1 VRLLTLLAIPSLLL
15 TTALHAESTIDTVHA
30 PFLRLD
36 LMLPDMPANAGPGAS
51 WPTMAQNRS
60 LTSSFCEL
68 TSAGVYKAAAGIRN
82 PLAQAGVALGLEAC
96 ALAAYTY
103 LPFGVTWMH
112 EEYHRAVLSSRGISS
127 YDGLYNFSIDLT
139 SISVSNVSDQ
149 ALEQLKAQHPADL
162 VRCEE
167 AGYEAQV
174 DLTNTL
180 LKDEM
185 FRGARLIEPM
195 AWYSLFS
202 NSFYLWFNTSGE
214 ADEEIAEFNKQ
225 ETTVAQRDIVGWDF
239 SSWVYDLNKPD
250 QPYDARG
257 IHPSGVGINRY
268 IGWSQLTSQEK
279 SYLRLQAGLSLLNF
293 VRPQLYFANPW
304 RCSLCGQQT
313 DIYAGLQHYLTS
325 FGFAA
330 EAFAIAREQ
339 QAGLIATVNIY
350 ANSRLT
356 LPGIDVSLLG
366 IPLSFVEPGLT
377 WSPRISL
384 WLQPT
389 AQRYDSPTAQPGML
403 LSQRLDVTLS
413 RNTGA
418 FTELEAKTN
427 GWSAGTVELGPA
439 VSIRAGATVRF

>member
-1 VRLLTLLAIPSLLL
+1 MPTLLLI
-15 TTALHAESTIDTVHA
+15 TALRAESTVDTVHA
-30 PFLRLD
+30 PLLRLD
-36 LMLPDMPANAGPGAS
+36 LMLLDMPANIGLGAY
-51 WPTMAQNRS
+51 WPTMDQSRS
-60 LTSSFCEL
+60 LTASFCEL

-82 PLAQAGVALGLEAC
+82 PLAQSTVTLGLEAC

-127 YDGLYNFSIDLT
+127 YDGLYNFNIDLT
-139 SISVSNVSDQ
+139 SISVSSVTDK
-149 ALEQLKAQHPADL
+149 ALEQLKAEHPADL

-167 AGYEAQV
+167 AGYEAQI
-174 DLTNTL
+174 DLANAL

-185 FRGARLIEPM
+185 FHGARLIEPM

-225 ETTVAQRDIVGWDF
+225 ETTVALRDIVGWDF
-239 SSWVYDLNKPD
+239 SSWVYDVDKPD

-268 IGWSQLTSQEK
+268 IGWSQLTSREQN
-279 SYLRLQAGLSLLNF
+279 YLRLQAALSLLNF

-304 RCSLCGQQT
+304 RSSLYGQQT
-313 DIYAGLQHYLTS
+313 DVYAGLQHYLTP

-330 EAFAIAREQ
+330 GAFAMARAQ
-339 QAGLIATVNIY
+339 QAGMIANVNVY
-350 ANSRLT
+350 ANGRLA
-356 LPGIDVSLLG
+356 LPGIDVSFLD
-366 IPLSFVEPGLT
+366 IPLPIVASGLT

-384 WLQPT
+384 WLQP
-389 AQRYDSPTAQPGML
+389 AGQRYDSPTAQPGML
-403 LSQRLDVTLS
+403 VSQRLDVNLS

-418 FTELEAKTN
+418 FTELEAKTE
-427 GWSAGTVELGPA
+427 GWSAGSVELGPA
-439 VSIRAGATVRF
+439 ISIRAGATVRF